1 MIFSVDVGKLF
12 DKIQNASHDKVLEK
26 LGMARTHFNKTKTT
40 LDKPIANVI
49 LRRGN

>member
-1 MIFSVDVGKLF
+1 MWESYLTKFKMPPMI
-12 DKIQNASHDKVLEK
+12 KVLEK

-49 LRRGN
+49 PSTGN